1 MMSLNYQMIV
11 IQCPVFKILLS
22 MSLKK
27 NEKLPTSPL
36 IHIYINRINNRLML
50 KIKDGYKLELQIPE
64 SMKLFASTKKLTD
77 KTKNRENIPSIE
89 VVEIVLVQCTEA
101 GFDDMTITFTNQN
114 GRPLEIKD
122 NVHLTMLFN
131 K

>member
-1 MMSLNYQMIV
+1 
-11 IQCPVFKILLS
+11 
-22 MSLKK
+22 
-27 NEKLPTSPL
+27 
-36 IHIYINRINNRLML
+36 ML

-64 SMKLFASTKKLTD
+64 SMKLFASTKKLID

-101 GFDDMTITFTNQN
+101 DNQYQQKSEVLYTFILNRSYAYLLHAEPSNLLFLKTFNWGFDDMTITFTNQN
-114 GRPLEIKD
+114 GRPSEIED